1 MIDEKNRYKSYI
13 NNKVINLNMYLE
25 SLLSKINIVVQYV
38 KKGAINLVKSAKK
51 SVTLVILFE
60 SNNKP

>member
-25 SLLSKINIVVQYV
+25 SLFSKINIVVQYA
-38 KKGAINLVKSAKK
+38 KKGAIILVISAKK